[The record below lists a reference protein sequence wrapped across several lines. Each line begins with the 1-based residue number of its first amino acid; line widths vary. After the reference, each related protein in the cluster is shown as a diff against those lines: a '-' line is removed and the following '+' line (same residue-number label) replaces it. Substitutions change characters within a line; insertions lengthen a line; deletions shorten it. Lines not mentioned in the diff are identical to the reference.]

1 MLVDIFLGRNRQT
14 AKAERTFHFS
24 NSPVPGEEVELA
36 GVRLTV
42 MEAWH
47 KPGIYYRGAKFA
59 ILVADAVEMPLKLQQ
74 MDDAGAFA

>member
-14 AKAERTFHFS
+14 AKAEGTFHFS

-36 GVRLTV
+36 GVRPTV